1 MSNEPKTQN
10 SVVRPPIV
18 VVVGHIDHGKTTLLD
33 HIRKS
38 NVAAG
43 ETGGITQHIGAY
55 EVEHS
60 GKKITFLD
68 TPGHEAFS
76 KMRSRGAK
84 VADIAI
90 LVVAA
95 DDGVKPQTKEALLAI
110 KANSLPY
117 LVAINKIDKSGADV
131 DRVKSELAKEEVFL
145 EGRGGNVPFAEISAK
160 EGKGINELLETILL
174 MAELE
179 NFTAD
184 PGKFSSGVVIESHLD
199 KKRGITSTLL
209 LRSGTL
215 KKGEYVVAGDA
226 ETKVRILENFLGQ
239 PTDYGLPSSPVVVV
253 GFDKLPQV
261 GIEFKVFFSQKEALA
276 EVQKFSAQGRS
287 LPTGQ
292 AGASGGKEKAISASQ
307 GAENRVV
314 LGVIIKT
321 DVFGSGE
328 AIRHEID
335 KIKSEKIDIKFLR
348 IEAGEGS
355 ADDVKLVSSA
365 KNSIIVAFKTGISQ
379 DAKDLAERMGVEIAP
394 FQIIY
399 EVSSFLKARMTS
411 ILPAEIKKTVLGK
424 AKILKIFSAKGG
436 SASGGKESMI
446 VGGKVTAGTLKKNA
460 KYDILR
466 RENKIGSGKIGNV
479 QSGRANGGEVAA
491 PDEFGA
497 FCDSS
502 IALAVGDILEA
513 FLEEET
519 RGEL

>member
-215 KKGEYVVAGDA
+215 KKVN
-226 ETKVRILENFLGQ
+226 LSF
-239 PTDYGLPSSPVVVV
+239 SP
-253 GFDKLPQV
+253 
-261 GIEFKVFFSQKEALA
+261 
-276 EVQKFSAQGRS
+276 
-287 LPTGQ
+287 
-292 AGASGGKEKAISASQ
+292 
-307 GAENRVV
+307 
-314 LGVIIKT
+314 
-321 DVFGSGE
+321 
-328 AIRHEID
+328 
-335 KIKSEKIDIKFLR
+335 
-348 IEAGEGS
+348 
-355 ADDVKLVSSA
+355 
-365 KNSIIVAFKTGISQ
+365 
-379 DAKDLAERMGVEIAP
+379 
-394 FQIIY
+394 
-399 EVSSFLKARMTS
+399 
-411 ILPAEIKKTVLGK
+411 
-424 AKILKIFSAKGG
+424 
-436 SASGGKESMI
+436 
-446 VGGKVTAGTLKKNA
+446 
-460 KYDILR
+460 
-466 RENKIGSGKIGNV
+466 
-479 QSGRANGGEVAA
+479 
-491 PDEFGA
+491 
-497 FCDSS
+497 
-502 IALAVGDILEA
+502 AVWM
-513 FLEEET
+513 
-519 RGEL
+519 

>member
-1 MSNEPKTQN
+1 MSNDAKNEK
-10 SVVRPPIV
+10 SAVRPPIV

-33 HIRKS
+33 RVRKT

-55 EVEHS
+55 EVEHN

-84 VADIAI
+84 IADIAV

-95 DDGVKPQTKEALLAI
+95 DDGVKPQTKEALAAI
-110 KANSLPY
+110 KANALPFI
-117 LVAINKIDKSGADV
+117 VAINKIDKPGADV

-145 EGRGGNVPFAEISAK
+145 EGRGGNVPAAEISAK
-160 EGKGINELLETILL
+160 EGKGIDELLETILL

-179 NFTAD
+179 NFTAE
-184 PGKFSSGVVIESHLD
+184 PGKFASGVVIESHLD

-215 KKGEYVVAGDA
+215 KKGEYVVAGEA
-226 ETKVRILENFLGQ
+226 QTKVRILENFLGR
-239 PTDYGLPSSPVVVV
+239 PIDLCAPSSPAVIV

-261 GIEFKVFFSQKEALA
+261 GVEFKAFFSQKEVSA
-276 EVQKFSAQGRS
+276 EVQKF
-287 LPTGQ
+287 
-292 AGASGGKEKAISASQ
+292 KEARIKPILKQDAKTPQ
-307 GAENRVV
+307 EEKRVV
-314 LGVIIKT
+314 LGIIIKS
-321 DVFGSGE
+321 DVLGSGE

-335 KIKSEKIDIKFLR
+335 KIKSEKIEIKFLR
-348 IEAGEGS
+348 IEAGEVS
-355 ADDVKLVSSA
+355 PDDVKLVSSA
-365 KNSIIVAFKTGISQ
+365 KNSIIVAFKTSIAQ

-399 EVSSFLKARMTS
+399 EISTFLKTRMTS
-411 ILPAEIKKTVLGK
+411 ILPAEIKRTVLGK
-424 AKILKIFSAKGG
+424 AKILKIFKGEKN
-436 SASGGKESMI
+436 SQV
-446 VGGKVTAGTLKKNA
+446 VGGKVIEGVLKKNA

-466 RENKIGSGKIGNV
+466 RENKIGSGKIGNI
-479 QSGRANGGEVAA
+479 QSGRANVGEVAT

-497 FCDSS
+497 LCDSS
-502 IALAVGDILEA
+502 IALTTGDALEV
-513 FLEEET
+513 FLEEEV

>member
-1 MSNEPKTQN
+1 MSNEAKTQN

-55 EVEHS
+55 EVEHD

-95 DDGVKPQTKEALLAI
+95 DDGVKPQTKEALAAI

-117 LVAINKIDKSGADV
+117 LVAINKIDKSGADI

-145 EGRGGNVPFAEISAK
+145 EGRGGNVPFVEISAK

-179 NFTAD
+179 SFTAD

-209 LRSGTL
+209 VREGTL
-215 KKGEYVVAGDA
+215 KKGEYVVAGGA
-226 ETKVRILENFLGQ
+226 QTKVRILEDFLGK
-239 PTDYGLPSSPVVVV
+239 PADYGLPSSPVVIV

-261 GIEFKVFFSQKEALA
+261 GIEFKAFFSQKEAA
-276 EVQKFSAQGRS
+276 EEVRKFKEAIAPGKKSDFPGKS
-287 LPTGQ
+287 DFEE
-292 AGASGGKEKAISASQ
+292 GAK
-307 GAENRVV
+307 VV

-321 DVFGSGE
+321 DVLGSGE

-348 IEAGEGS
+348 IEAGEVS

-365 KNSIIVAFKTGISQ
+365 KNSIIVAFKTGIAQ

-399 EVSSFLKARMTS
+399 EVSAFLKTRMTS
-411 ILPAEIKKTVLGK
+411 ILPAEIKRTVLGK
-424 AKILKIFSAKGG
+424 AKILKIFKGEKD
-436 SASGGKESMI
+436 SQV
-446 VGGKVTAGTLKKNA
+446 VGGRVTEGALKKNA
-460 KYDILR
+460 KYDVLR

-479 QSGRANGGEVAA
+479 QSGRTNVGEVAA

-497 FCDSS
+497 LCDSS
-502 IALAVGDILEA
+502 IALAAGDTLEA

>member
-1 MSNEPKTQN
+1 MSNETKTQN
-10 SVVRPPIV
+10 SVTRPPIV

-43 ETGGITQHIGAY
+43 EAGGITQHIGAY
-55 EVEHS
+55 EVVHN
-60 GKKITFLD
+60 GKPITFLD

-95 DDGVKPQTKEALLAI
+95 DDGVKPQTKEALAAI

-117 LVAINKIDKSGADV
+117 IVAINKIDKSGADV

-145 EGRGGNVPFAEISAK
+145 EGRGGNVPFTEISAK
-160 EGKGINELLETILL
+160 EGKGIDELLETILL

-184 PGKFSSGVVIESHLD
+184 SGKFAFGVVIESHLD
-199 KKRGITSTLL
+199 KKRGNTSTLL
-209 LRSGTL
+209 VRGGTL
-215 KKGEYVVAGDA
+215 KKGEYVVAGEA
-226 ETKVRILENFLGQ
+226 QTKVRILENFLGKSL
-239 PTDYGLPSSPVVVV
+239 DLGAPSSPVVVV

-261 GIEFKVFFSQKEALA
+261 GIEFKAFFSQKEAST
-276 EVQKFSAQGRS
+276 EVQKFKEAQS
-287 LPTGQ
+287 KPNAKQDAKTPQ
-292 AGASGGKEKAISASQ
+292 EGK
-307 GAENRVV
+307 RVV
-314 LGVIIKT
+314 LGVVIKS

-328 AIRHEID
+328 AIRHEIE
-335 KIKSEKIDIKFLR
+335 KIKSEKIEIKFLR
-348 IEAGEGS
+348 IEAGEVS
-355 ADDVKLVSSA
+355 LDDVKLVSSA
-365 KNSIIVAFKTGISQ
+365 KNSIIVAFKTSISQ
-379 DAKDLAERMGVEIAP
+379 DVKDLAERRGVEMAS

-399 EVSSFLKARMTS
+399 EISSFLKSRMVS
-411 ILPAEIKKTVLGK
+411 ILPAEIKRTVLGK
-424 AKILKIFSAKGG
+424 AKILKLFKGEKDG
-436 SASGGKESMI
+436 QV
-446 VGGKVTAGTLKKNA
+446 VGGKVAEGALKKNA

-466 RENKIGSGKIGNV
+466 RENKIGYGKIGNI
-479 QSGRANGGEVAA
+479 QSGRANVGEVAA

-502 IALAVGDILEA
+502 VALAVGDTIEA
-513 FLEEET
+513 FLEEEV